1 MDQSGLRAAYRTQAE
16 QRVKLRLALE
26 KIAQLEN
33 LTANDEEIEAEYAR
47 LAESYKMDVEKIK
60 NLIAAENL
68 AKDIAVEKAMNLVKD
83 SAKVS

>member
-1 MDQSGLRAAYRTQAE
+1 MRAAYRTQAE